1 MKQAHQAPSPGS
13 YVEVVVDTSHVH
25 NYLTP
30 DAKHRVGKTS
40 ILRGVVFESPKW
52 CADHVCLIN
61 SDTRAHNHIPPHRIL
76 CINNQVF
83 EQPKV
88 TQDVVVSVKASKGDG
103 VYTVTQNGVTK
114 RWGCTCPG
122 FNWKKTCKHI
132 TEVKTQQ
139 EAA

>member
-1 MKQAHQAPSPGS
+1 MKHTHQAPVPGS
-13 YVEVVVDTSHVH
+13 YVEVVIDSSHVH

-30 DAKHRVGKTS
+30 DAQHRVGKMTT
-40 ILRGVVFESPKW
+40 LRGVVFASPKW

-61 SDTRAHNHIPPHRIL
+61 SDTRALNHVPPHRIL
-76 CINNQVF
+76 SINNQVV

-88 TQDVVVSVKASKGDG
+88 TADILVQVKASKGDG

-114 RWGCTCPG
+114 RWSCTCPG
-122 FNWKKTCKHI
+122 FGFKRICKHV
-132 TEVKTQQ
+132 TEVKDRL